1 MGKWNHIKFRR
12 LREFD
17 ERSRNFPVRSLT
29 VEGEIPR
36 TWMWECNKVLD
47 QGSTPEC
54 VGYAGAHY
62 GIATPIPQPNIND
75 IIAHQFYK
83 GAQDNDEWPG
93 DDYEGSSGIGL
104 FKYLKKIKF
113 CTGGYWA
120 FTLMEEL
127 LGISRVCPALTG
139 TSWMTGMMEPDS
151 EGFVKATGYNEGG
164 HEYLRLGVNMEE
176 KYIWIHNSWGK
187 GYGLNGRAKIRFDEA
202 EKLRSGQDTLF
213 LQGEKTDWQNPIPP
227 QPDPGW
233 CKSKFS
239 RWL

>member
-1 MGKWNHIKFRR
+1 MIELKFGR

-17 ERSRNFPVRSLT
+17 ERSWNFQVRRIVADGTVPVT
-29 VEGEIPR
+29 I
-36 TWMWECNKVLD
+36 MYECNKVLD
-47 QGSTPEC
+47 QLTSSEC

-62 GIATPIPQPNIND
+62 GIATPIPQTSINST
-75 IIAHQFYK
+75 IAHQFYK

-93 DDYEGSSGIGL
+93 SDYEGTSGVGL
-104 FKYLKKIKF
+104 FKYLKKIGF

-120 FTLMEEL
+120 FSLQEEL
-127 LGISRVCPALTG
+127 LGISHVGPALTG
-139 TSWMTGMMEPDS
+139 TNWMTGMMEPDS
-151 EGFVKATGYNEGG
+151 EGFIKATGYNEGG
-164 HEYLRLGVNMEE
+164 HEYLRLGINMEE
-176 KYIWIHNSWGK
+176 EYIWIHNSWGK
-187 GYGLNGRAKIRFDEA
+187 SYGLNGRAKIRFSEA

-213 LQGEKTDWQNPIPP
+213 IQGERTDWQNPTPP